1 MSISNLL
8 FGKIKATFGRNTPE
22 VQLQR
27 NGDFLVKQNLA
38 PLMGRRDAA
47 YESAYKL
54 SQLDIFS
61 YDNDKQ
67 AEICAAL
74 KNCLESS
81 IQDTE
86 TILNMLS
93 SPDTVK
99 RENNYLILL
108 SAINRLLSVWVELI
122 LAREH
127 WRENADSLSHWSDN
141 ASLSVLRLDEEM
153 LGDCEI
159 AVVNRVRNIF
169 EGSHKGILRYRSY
182 MTKSFSGN
190 YLERYTKSFSH
201 NVERYDKGNF

>member
-8 FGKIKATFGRNTPE
+8 FSKIKATFGRISPE
-22 VQLQR
+22 IQPHR
-27 NGDFLVKQNLA
+27 GSDFLVKQNLA

-61 YDNDKQ
+61 FDTDKQ

-74 KNCLESS
+74 KECIDSS

-99 RENNYLILL
+99 REQNYLILL
-108 SAINRLLSVWVELI
+108 FAINRLISVWADLI
-122 LAREH
+122 LARDH
-127 WRENADSLSHWSDN
+127 WRDNAESLSHWSDN
-141 ASLSVLRLDEEM
+141 ATLSVLRLDEDM

-169 EGSHKGILRYRSY
+169 QGAQKGILRYRSY

-190 YLERYTKSFSH
+190 YLERYTKAFTY
-201 NVERYDKGNF
+201 NVNKYDSKNF